1 MACESTIADAG
12 SQRDVRSLLLQLIP
26 FLLESLSILH
36 GLPPH
41 CAAFAGILVL
51 SSVAA
56 FIWLGSEYD
65 VRVQRKS
72 SRCLGQ
78 CPKPERSPQAFL
90 L

>member
-41 CAAFAGILVL
+41 CAALVGILVPHV
-51 SSVAA
+51 VAD
-56 FIWLGSEYD
+56 FIWL
-65 VRVQRKS
+65 V
-72 SRCLGQ
+72 
-78 CPKPERSPQAFL
+78 FL
-90 L
+90 TI